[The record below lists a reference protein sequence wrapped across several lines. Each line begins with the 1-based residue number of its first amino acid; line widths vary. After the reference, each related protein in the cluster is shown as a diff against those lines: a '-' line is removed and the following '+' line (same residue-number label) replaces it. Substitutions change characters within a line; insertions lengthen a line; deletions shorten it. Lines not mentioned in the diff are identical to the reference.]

1 MKSGKSKKT
10 TTKPKAKEENDEFF
24 TEEEVKRLDKFH
36 DETEHLF
43 DDTEVY
49 DLMQKY
55 GYDDEAILNELKE
68 QAKERKRGDS
78 YEWKDVGKR
87 NYIFYFI
94 IFN

>member
-1 MKSGKSKKT
+1 MSKTTKSKKT
-10 TTKPKAKEENDEFF
+10 AKPKEKEDNDEYFTKEEII
-24 TEEEVKRLDKFH
+24 RLDKFH

-55 GYDDEAILNELKE
+55 GNNDEAILNVLKE
-68 QAKERKRGDS
+68 QMKERKRGDS

-87 NYIFYFI
+87 NYIFFYNI
-94 IFN
+94 

>member
-1 MKSGKSKKT
+1 MSKTTKSKKT
-10 TTKPKAKEENDEFF
+10 AKPKENEDTNEYF
-24 TEEEVKRLDKFH
+24 TKEEVKRLDKFH

-55 GYDDEAILNELKE
+55 GDNDEAILNTLKE
-68 QAKERKRGDS
+68 QMKERKRGDS

-87 NYIFYFI
+87 NYIFFFI